1 MGARNV
7 LAMVVGGLALTSG
20 ALAADSGAGRV
31 KEIVSERCSLCHG
44 IEGESA
50 SAIYPRLAAQNETY
64 IVKQLR
70 DFRDGRRVGTMN
82 EMARGLTDDE
92 INGLAGYF
100 SSRKPA
106 SRRPANQDLAA
117 VGKYVFQYGN
127 PYSGI
132 APCASCHG
140 DKGYG
145 TVQLPRLAGQHPAYV
160 ESQLAEF
167 TKGARTNDQS
177 IMHVIAARLT
187 ILEVK
192 AVASFIGGLE

>member
-1 MGARNV
+1 MGTRLFLAAVMGGLV
-7 LAMVVGGLALTSG
+7 LASG
-20 ALAADSGAGRV
+20 AMAADSVSGRV
-31 KEIVSERCSLCHG
+31 REIITERCSLCHG
-44 IEGESA
+44 VEGESA

-70 DFRDGRRVGTMN
+70 DFRDGRRIGTMN

-117 VGKYVFQYGN
+117 VGKYIFQYGN

-132 APCASCHG
+132 AACVSCHG

-145 TVQLPRLAGQHPAYV
+145 TTQLPRLAGQHPAYV
-160 ESQLAEF
+160 EGQLADF

-177 IMHVIAARLT
+177 IMHAIASKLT
-187 ILEVK
+187 TLEVK